1 MRLIFTIASLIEWIA
16 ISYFAI
22 PESIFRASQIQCEEW
37 ISGIE
42 TNFSQIIQNT
52 SHITFSSILI
62 PDRQALAQFPDV
74 YKLTQR

>member
-1 MRLIFTIASLIEWIA
+1 MRLIYTIASLIEWTA

-42 TNFSQIIQNT
+42 TNFSQFIENT
-52 SHITFSSILI
+52 SRITFSPISN
-62 PDRQALAQFPDV
+62 PDKQALAQIPDL